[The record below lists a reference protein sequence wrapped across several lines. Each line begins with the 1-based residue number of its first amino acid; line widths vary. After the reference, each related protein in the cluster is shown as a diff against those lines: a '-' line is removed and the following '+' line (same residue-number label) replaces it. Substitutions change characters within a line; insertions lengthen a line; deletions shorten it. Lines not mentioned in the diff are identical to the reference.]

1 MNTKGA
7 KVAPKVAV
15 ETEGNITIVSID
27 RFAEARNAV
36 DPETATLLR
45 EAFLAFDK
53 DETQSVAI
61 LTGRG
66 GTFCAGYDLKAVAG
80 RTSRPTFNPDAS
92 GPMGPTRHLLGKPVI
107 AAVEGYAVAG
117 GLELALWCDLRV
129 ASESAKF
136 GVFCRRWGV
145 PLIDGGTVR
154 LPRLIGHSR
163 ALDMILTGREVG
175 AREAFDWGLANRL
188 VPQGQALAGA
198 TALAQVIAKFP
209 QLCMRSDRKSSY
221 EQWTLELSEALGNE
235 ARLGMPA
242 LEAEAQKGAARFAS
256 GKGRGGDFG
265 NI

>member
-1 MNTKGA
+1 MA
-7 KVAPKVAV
+7 KVAV
-15 ETEGNITIVSID
+15 EKVGATTVVSID

-36 DPETATLLR
+36 DPETAILLR
-45 EAFLAFDK
+45 EAFFAFNAD
-53 DETQSVAI
+53 DTQSVAI

-66 GTFCAGYDLKAVAG
+66 GTFCAGYDLKVAA
-80 RTSRPTFNPDAS
+80 SREGVAQHDPAGP
-92 GPMGPTRHLLGKPVI
+92 GPMGPTRHLLSKPVI

-175 AREAFDWGLANRL
+175 AREAFEWGLANRL
-188 VPQGQALAGA
+188 VPEGQALSE
-198 TALAQVIAKFP
+198 ALALADLLAKFP
-209 QLCMRSDRKSSY
+209 QTCLRSDRLSSY
-221 EQWTLELSEALGNE
+221 DQWSLDVPAALVNE
-235 ARLGMPA
+235 ARHGMPA
-242 LEAEAQKGAARFAS
+242 LQAESRKGAARFAA

-265 NI
+265 EI

>member
-1 MNTKGA
+1 MR
-7 KVAPKVAV
+7 KVAV
-15 ETEGNITIVSID
+15 EKEGTTMIVSID
-27 RFAEARNAV
+27 RFAQARNAV
-36 DPETATLLR
+36 DPDTAILLR
-45 EAFLAFDK
+45 EAFLAFDA
-53 DETQSVAI
+53 DDSQSVAI

-66 GTFCAGYDLKAVAG
+66 GTFCAGYDLKVAAG
-80 RTSRPTFNPDAS
+80 REGAELQDPAGP
-92 GPMGPTRHLLGKPVI
+92 GPMGPTRHLLSKPVI

-188 VPQGQALAGA
+188 VPEGQALAEA
-198 TALAQVIAKFP
+198 KVLAEQLAKFP
-209 QLCMRSDRKSSY
+209 QTCLRSDRRSSY
-221 EQWTLELSEALGNE
+221 DQWALDVPAALVNE
-235 ARLGMPA
+235 ARHGMPA
-242 LEAEAQKGAARFAS
+242 LRAETRKGAARFAA

-265 NI
+265 EI

>member
-1 MNTKGA
+1 
-7 KVAPKVAV
+7 
-15 ETEGNITIVSID
+15 
-27 RFAEARNAV
+27 
-36 DPETATLLR
+36 
-45 EAFLAFDK
+45 
-53 DETQSVAI
+53 
-61 LTGRG
+61 
-66 GTFCAGYDLKAVAG
+66 
-80 RTSRPTFNPDAS
+80 
-92 GPMGPTRHLLGKPVI
+92 
-107 AAVEGYAVAG
+107 AG

-188 VPQGQALAGA
+188 VPPGQALAEA
-198 TALAQVIAKFP
+198 KALAEGIAQVQ
-209 QLCMRSDRKSSY
+209 QLCMRPDRRSSY
-221 EQWTLELSEALGNE
+221 EQWNLELHQALINE
-235 ARLGMPA
+235 GCLALPALTAESQKGSARL
-242 LEAEAQKGAARFAS
+242 AA

>member
-1 MNTKGA
+1 MA
-7 KVAPKVAV
+7 KVAV
-15 ETEGNITIVSID
+15 EKEGPITVVSID

-36 DPETATLLR
+36 DPETALLLR
-45 EAFLAFDK
+45 EAFLAFDA
-53 DETQSVAI
+53 DEAQSVAI
-61 LTGRG
+61 LTGHG
-66 GTFCAGYDLKAVAG
+66 GTFCAGFDLKVAAG
-80 RTSRPTFNPDAS
+80 REGAALHDPKGP
-92 GPMGPTRHLLGKPVI
+92 GPMGPTRHLLSKPVI

-117 GLELALWCDLRV
+117 GLELALWCDMRV

-188 VPQGQALAGA
+188 VPEGQALAEA
-198 TALAQVIAKFP
+198 KALAGQLARFP
-209 QLCMRSDRKSSY
+209 QTCLRSDRRSSY
-221 EQWTLELSEALGNE
+221 EQWGLDVAEALVNEGRCGAPALQAE
-235 ARLGMPA
+235 ARS
-242 LEAEAQKGAARFAS
+242 GAARFAA
-256 GKGRGGDFG
+256 GKGRGGSFG

>member
-1 MNTKGA
+1 MA
-7 KVAPKVAV
+7 KVVVEQEGAV
-15 ETEGNITIVSID
+15 TLVSID

-36 DPETATLLR
+36 DPETAVLLR
-45 EAFLAFDK
+45 EAFLAFDR
-53 DETQSVAI
+53 DASQSVAI

-66 GTFCAGYDLKAVAG
+66 GTFCAGFDLKVAAARAG
-80 RTSRPTFNPDAS
+80 AS
-92 GPMGPTRHLLGKPVI
+92 LHDPEGPGPMGPTRHLLTKPVI

-129 ASESAKF
+129 ASETAKF

-154 LPRLIGHSR
+154 LPRLIGQSR

-175 AREAFDWGLANRL
+175 AREAHDWGLANRL
-188 VPQGQALAGA
+188 APAGQALGEAK
-198 TALAQVIAKFP
+198 ALAHLLVKFP
-209 QLCMRSDRKSSY
+209 QTCMRSDRQSSY
-221 EQWTLELSEALGNE
+221 EQWGLDLRGALTNE
-235 ARLGMPA
+235 GRLGGPA
-242 LEAEAQKGAARFAS
+242 LDAESKKGAARFAA

>member
-1 MNTKGA
+1 MA
-7 KVAPKVAV
+7 KVAV
-15 ETEGNITIVSID
+15 ETAGATTIVSID

-36 DPETATLLR
+36 DPETAILLR
-45 EAFLAFDK
+45 EAFLAFDA
-53 DETQSVAI
+53 DDRQSVAI

-66 GTFCAGYDLKAVAG
+66 GSFCAGYDLKVAAG
-80 RTSRPTFNPDAS
+80 REGVAQHDPAGP
-92 GPMGPTRHLLGKPVI
+92 GPMGPTRHLLSKPVI

-129 ASESAKF
+129 ASESARF

-188 VPQGQALAGA
+188 VPEGQALSHAK
-198 TALAQVIAKFP
+198 ALAEQLARFP
-209 QLCMRSDRKSSY
+209 QTCLRSDRHSSY
-221 EQWTLELSEALGNE
+221 DQWALDVPAALVNE
-235 ARLGMPA
+235 ARHGMPA
-242 LEAEAQKGAARFAS
+242 LQAESRSGAARFEA

-265 NI
+265 EI

>member
-1 MNTKGA
+1 MA
-7 KVAPKVAV
+7 KVAV
-15 ETEGNITIVSID
+15 EREGSTTIVSID

-36 DPETATLLR
+36 DPETASQLR
-45 EAFLAFDK
+45 EAFLAFDQ
-53 DETQSVAI
+53 DDSQSVAI

-66 GTFCAGYDLKAVAG
+66 GTFCAGYDLKSVAG
-80 RTSRPTFNPDAS
+80 RSGTPSFNAEAA
-92 GPMGPTRHLLGKPVI
+92 GPMGPTRHLLSKPVI

-129 ASESAKF
+129 ASETAKF

-188 VPQGQALAGA
+188 VPAGQALAGA
-198 TALAQVIAKFP
+198 KALAEVIAKFP
-209 QLCMRSDRKSSY
+209 QLCMRSDRRSSY
-221 EQWTLELSEALGNE
+221 EQWSLEQREALTNE
-235 ARLGMPA
+235 AKLGRPA
-242 LEAEAQKGAARFAS
+242 LEAEAQKGAARFAA

>member
-1 MNTKGA
+1 MT
-7 KVAPKVAV
+7 KVAV
-15 ETEGNITIVSID
+15 EKEGPITVVSID

-36 DPETATLLR
+36 DPETAVLLR
-45 EAFLAFDK
+45 EAFLAFDG
-53 DETQSVAI
+53 DESQSVAI

-66 GTFCAGYDLKAVAG
+66 GTFCAGYDLKVAAT
-80 RTSRPTFNPDAS
+80 RTGSAHHPEGP
-92 GPMGPTRHLLGKPVI
+92 GPMGPTRHLLSKPVI

-129 ASESAKF
+129 ASETAKF

-154 LPRLIGHSR
+154 LPRLIGQSR

-188 VPQGQALAGA
+188 APAGEALAEA
-198 TALAQVIAKFP
+198 RRLAGQLARFP
-209 QLCMRSDRKSSY
+209 QLCLRSDRRSSY
-221 EQWTLELSEALGNE
+221 EQWGLELREALTNE
-235 ARLGMPA
+235 GRLGAPT
-242 LEAEAQKGAARFAS
+242 LEAEARKGAARFAA

-265 NI
+265 DI

>member
-1 MNTKGA
+1 MA
-7 KVAPKVAV
+7 KVAV
-15 ETEGNITIVSID
+15 EREGNITVVSID

-36 DPETATLLR
+36 DSETAGLLR
-45 EAFLAFDK
+45 EAFFAFDK

-66 GTFCAGYDLKAVAG
+66 GTFCAGADLKAVAR
-80 RTSRPTFNPDAS
+80 RTGGLTLTEDRP
-92 GPMGPTRHLLGKPVI
+92 GPMGPTRHLLTKPVI

-129 ASESAKF
+129 ASETAKF

-163 ALDMILTGREVG
+163 ALDMILTGREIG

-188 VPQGQALAGA
+188 VPAGQALAEA
-198 TALAQVIAKFP
+198 KALAEVIAKFP
-209 QLCMRSDRKSSY
+209 QVCMRSDRQSSY
-221 EQWTLELSEALGNE
+221 EQWSLDLAAALKNE
-235 ARLGMPA
+235 SKLGMPA

>member
-1 MNTKGA
+1 
-7 KVAPKVAV
+7 VAKVAV
-15 ETEGNITIVSID
+15 ETAGATTIVSID

-36 DPETATLLR
+36 DPETAILLR
-45 EAFLAFDK
+45 EAFLAFDA
-53 DETQSVAI
+53 DDRQSVAI

-66 GTFCAGYDLKAVAG
+66 GSFCAGYDLKVAAG
-80 RTSRPTFNPDAS
+80 REGVAQHDPAGP
-92 GPMGPTRHLLGKPVI
+92 GPMGPTRHLLSKPVI

-129 ASESAKF
+129 ASESARF

-188 VPQGQALAGA
+188 VPEGQALSHAK
-198 TALAQVIAKFP
+198 ALAEQLARFP
-209 QLCMRSDRKSSY
+209 QTCLRSDRHSSY
-221 EQWTLELSEALGNE
+221 DQWALDVPAALVNE
-235 ARLGMPA
+235 ARHGMPA
-242 LEAEAQKGAARFAS
+242 LQAESRSGAARFAA

-265 NI
+265 EI

>member
-1 MNTKGA
+1 MT

-15 ETEGNITIVSID
+15 EKDGTITVVSID

-36 DPETATLLR
+36 DPETAGLLR
-45 EAFLAFDK
+45 EAFFAFDK

-61 LTGRG
+61 LTGRE
-66 GTFCAGYDLKAVAG
+66 GTFCAGYDLKVAAS
-80 RTSRPTFNPDAS
+80 RSSRPTFKPDAP
-92 GPMGPTRHLLGKPVI
+92 GPMGPTRHLLSKPVI

-175 AREAFDWGLANRL
+175 AREAYEWGLANRL
-188 VPQGQALAGA
+188 VPEGRALAEA
-198 TALAQVIAKFP
+198 KALAEVIAKFP
-209 QLCMRSDRKSSY
+209 QVCMRSDRRSSY
-221 EQWTLELSEALGNE
+221 EQWTLELGGALTNE
-235 ARLGMPA
+235 ARLGLPA